1 MLELRSKVAG
11 IPSDLK
17 YAHEGSL
24 YSASI
29 SMSHL
34 GYMGNLFMN
43 VNLFFIGSALKEVL
57 TDAISELVLKLAN
70 QVFSDIPYDKL
81 FLQ

>member
-1 MLELRSKVAG
+1 MLESIPIPNMLIERS
-11 IPSDLK
+11 S
-17 YAHEGSL
+17 

-43 VNLFFIGSALKEVL
+43 VNLFFMGSALKEVL
-57 TDAISELVLKLAN
+57 TDAISDVVLQLAN
-70 QVFSDIPYDKL
+70 QVFSDIPYDEL